1 MSSASSGTTVI
12 RRSSTPSARSSPIR
26 NAPFSSANLPVR
38 ISSPMMTIPAVGTPR
53 PYRAK
58 MRAMEPGDLVLRG
71 GRVMDPAAPGKA
83 VDLATDVRIANGRI
97 VEIGRA
103 LSAPRVID
111 VRDLWVVPGLVDL
124 HVHLREPGQEYKED
138 IETGTRAAAAGGFT
152 TICCMPNTKPVND
165 QRAITELIVR
175 RARAVGSVRVRP
187 IGAIPHGLEGKARA
201 DIAEMKDAGIVAIS
215 DDGRPVMNAG
225 LLRRA
230 FEYAK
235 TFDLPLVQHA
245 EDLDLAEGGA
255 MNEGAVA
262 PRIGVRGQPACAESS
277 MVARDLEI
285 VEWTGARYHVA
296 HVSTARTVALVREA
310 KRRGLPVTCEV
321 TPHHLA
327 LTDEACAHY
336 DTRTKVMPPL
346 RTSADQEALLE
357 GLADG
362 TIDCIATDH
371 APHSP
376 VEKDVEF
383 ECAAPGMLGLET
395 ALPIVL
401 GFVRAGQLDVHRAIA
416 ALTGNPARAFN
427 LAAGSLAV
435 GGAADVCVIDPERAV
450 TIDVGMLHSKSKN
463 TPFLGRGFAGRA
475 VLTLV
480 EGRVVFDL
488 DGRTR

>member
-1 MSSASSGTTVI
+1 MDA
-12 RRSSTPSARSSPIR
+12 
-26 NAPFSSANLPVR
+26 
-38 ISSPMMTIPAVGTPR
+38 
-53 PYRAK
+53 
-58 MRAMEPGDLVLRG
+58 GDLVLRG
-71 GRVMDPAAPGKA
+71 GRVFDPAAQRP
-83 VDLATDVRIANGRI
+83 VDQLADVRIQQGRI
-97 VEIGRA
+97 VEIGRG
-103 LSAPRVID
+103 LTVSAGGRIID
-111 VRDLWVVPGLVDL
+111 VTDLWVVPGLIDL

-175 RARAVGSVRVRP
+175 RAREVGAVHVRP
-187 IGAIPHGLEGKARA
+187 IGAISQGLEGKLLA
-201 DIAEMKDAGIVAIS
+201 DIAEMKEAGIVAIS

-245 EDLDLAEGGA
+245 EDLDLSEGGA

-262 PRIGVRGQPACAESS
+262 TRIGIKGQPACAESA
-277 MVARDLEI
+277 MVGRDLEI

-296 HVSTARTVALVREA
+296 HVSTARTVALVRDA

-327 LTDEACAHY
+327 LTDEACSHY

-346 RTSADQEALLE
+346 RTAADQEALLE
-357 GLADG
+357 ALADG
-362 TIDCIATDH
+362 TIDAIATDH
-371 APHSP
+371 APHSG

-395 ALPIVL
+395 ALPIL
-401 GFVRAGQLDVHRAIA
+401 LDFVRMGVLDERRVIA
-416 ALTGNPARAFN
+416 AFTGGPARVFG
-427 LAAGSLAV
+427 LAGGSLAV
-435 GGAADVCVIDPERAV
+435 GSIADLTVIDPERAM
-450 TIDVGMLHSKSKN
+450 TLTPDALHSKSKN
-463 TPFLGRGFAGRA
+463 SPFLGQKLAGRA
-475 VLTLV
+475 VLTFV
-480 EGRVVFDL
+480 EGRMVYDL
-488 DGRTR
+488 DGRMT

>member
-1 MSSASSGTTVI
+1 
-12 RRSSTPSARSSPIR
+12 
-26 NAPFSSANLPVR
+26 
-38 ISSPMMTIPAVGTPR
+38 
-53 PYRAK
+53 
-58 MRAMEPGDLVLRG
+58 MEPGDLVLRG
-71 GRVMDPAAPGKA
+71 GRVFDPAAARP
-83 VDLATDVRIANGRI
+83 VDQVGDVRIAQGRI
-97 VEIGRA
+97 VEIGRGLGGA
-103 LSAPRVID
+103 RILD
-111 VRDLWVVPGLVDL
+111 VKGLWVVPGLIDL

-165 QRAITELIVR
+165 QRTVTEVIVR
-175 RARAVGSVRVRP
+175 RAREVGAVRVRP
-187 IGAIPHGLEGKARA
+187 IGAITQGLEGKVLA
-201 DIAEMKDAGIVAIS
+201 DIAEMKEAGIVAIS

-225 LLRRA
+225 VMRRA
-230 FEYAK
+230 LEYAR
-235 TFDLPLVQHA
+235 TFDLPVVQHA

-262 PRIGVRGQPACAESS
+262 TRIGIKGQPACAESA

-310 KRRGLPVTCEV
+310 KRRGLPITCEV

-346 RTSADQEALLE
+346 RTAADQEALLE
-357 GLADG
+357 GLGDG

-383 ECAAPGMLGLET
+383 ECAAAGMLGLET
-395 ALPIVL
+395 ALPIIL
-401 GFVRAGQLDVHRAIA
+401 DFVRMGSLDDKRAIA
-416 ALTGNPARAFN
+416 ALTGAPARAFG
-427 LAAGSLAV
+427 LPGGPLAV
-435 GGAADVCVIDPERAV
+435 GSVADLCVVDPERPL
-450 TIDVGMLHSKSKN
+450 MLTADAIASKSKN
-463 TPFLGRGFAGRA
+463 SPFLGQKLAGRA

>member
-1 MSSASSGTTVI
+1 MD
-12 RRSSTPSARSSPIR
+12 
-26 NAPFSSANLPVR
+26 
-38 ISSPMMTIPAVGTPR
+38 
-53 PYRAK
+53 
-58 MRAMEPGDLVLRG
+58 PGDLVLRG
-71 GRVMDPAAPGKA
+71 GRVFAGGAVGDPADRAA
-83 VDLATDVRIANGRI
+83 DVRIAGGRI
-97 VEIGRA
+97 AEIGRGLA
-103 LSAPRVID
+103 GGRVVD
-111 VRDLWVVPGLVDL
+111 VQDLWIVPGLIDL

-165 QRAITELIVR
+165 QRTVTELIVR
-175 RARAVGSVRVRP
+175 RAREVGAVRVRP
-187 IGAIPHGLEGKARA
+187 IGAITQGLEGKLLA
-201 DIAEMKDAGIVAIS
+201 DIADMKEAGIVAIS

-230 FEYAK
+230 FEYAR
-235 TFDLPLVQHA
+235 TFELPVVQHA
-245 EDLDLAEGGA
+245 EDLELSEGGA

-262 PRIGVRGQPACAESS
+262 TRIGVRGQPACAESA

-327 LTDEACAHY
+327 LTDDACSHY
-336 DTRTKVMPPL
+336 DTSTKVMPPL
-346 RTSADQEALLE
+346 RTAADQAALFE

-395 ALPIVL
+395 ALPILL
-401 GFVRAGQLDVHRAIA
+401 GFVREGRLTKARVLA
-416 ALTGNPARAFN
+416 ALTSAPARAFGM
-427 LAAGSLAV
+427 AGGELIEGA
-435 GGAADVCVIDPERAV
+435 AADVCVIDPERPV
-450 TIDVGMLHSKSKN
+450 VIDAEGLRSKSRN
-463 TPFLGRGFAGRA
+463 TPFLGRTFAGRA

-480 EGRVVFDL
+480 EGRAMHDL
-488 DGRTR
+488 DGRLAP

>member
-1 MSSASSGTTVI
+1 
-12 RRSSTPSARSSPIR
+12 
-26 NAPFSSANLPVR
+26 
-38 ISSPMMTIPAVGTPR
+38 
-53 PYRAK
+53 
-58 MRAMEPGDLVLRG
+58 MEPGDLVLRG
-71 GRVMDPAAPGKA
+71 GRVFDPAAARP
-83 VDLATDVRIANGRI
+83 VDQAGDVRIAHGRI
-97 VEIGRA
+97 VEIGRG
-103 LSAPRVID
+103 LVGGRILD
-111 VRDLWVVPGLVDL
+111 VRDLWIVPGLIDL

-152 TICCMPNTKPVND
+152 TICCMPNTRPVND
-165 QRAITELIVR
+165 QRTVTELIVR
-175 RARAVGSVRVRP
+175 RSRDVGVVRVRP
-187 IGAIPHGLEGKARA
+187 IGAITAGLEGKALA
-201 DIAEMKDAGIVAIS
+201 DIGDMKEGGIVAIS

-230 FEYAK
+230 LEYAR
-235 TFDLPLVQHA
+235 TFDLPVVQHA

-262 PRIGVRGQPACAESS
+262 TRIGIKGQPVCAESA

-296 HVSTARTVALVREA
+296 HASTARTVALVRDA

-327 LTDEACAHY
+327 LTDEACGHY
-336 DTRTKVMPPL
+336 DTRAKVMPPL
-346 RTSADQEALLE
+346 RTAADQEALLE
-357 GLADG
+357 GLGDG

-395 ALPIVL
+395 ALPIIL
-401 GFVRAGQLDVHRAIA
+401 DFVRMGSLDERRAIA
-416 ALTGNPARAFN
+416 ALTGAPARAFG
-427 LAAGSLAV
+427 LPGGTLAV
-435 GGAADVCVIDPERAV
+435 GAVADVCVIDPERPV
-450 TIDVGMLHSKSKN
+450 TITAEELASKSKN
-463 TPFLGRGFAGRA
+463 TPLLGQTLAGRA

-480 EGRVVFDL
+480 EGRCVFDL

>member
-1 MSSASSGTTVI
+1 MD
-12 RRSSTPSARSSPIR
+12 
-26 NAPFSSANLPVR
+26 
-38 ISSPMMTIPAVGTPR
+38 
-53 PYRAK
+53 
-58 MRAMEPGDLVLRG
+58 PGDLVLRG
-71 GRVMDPAAPGKA
+71 GRVLLGPAGAPRFEA
-83 VDLATDVRIANGRI
+83 ADVRIAGGRI
-97 VEIGRA
+97 AELGRGLA
-103 LSAPRVID
+103 GGRVVD
-111 VRDLWVVPGLVDL
+111 VTDLWVAPGLIDL

-152 TICCMPNTKPVND
+152 TICCMPNTTPVND
-165 QRAITELIVR
+165 QRTVTELIVR
-175 RARAVGSVRVRP
+175 RAREIGAVRVRP
-187 IGAIPHGLEGKARA
+187 IGAITQGLEGKLLA
-201 DIAEMKDAGIVAIS
+201 DIADMKSAGIVAIS

-225 LLRRA
+225 LMRRA
-230 FEYAK
+230 FEYAR
-235 TFDLPLVQHA
+235 TFDLPVVQHA
-245 EDLDLAEGGA
+245 EDLDLSEGGA

-262 PRIGVRGQPACAESS
+262 TRIGIRGQPACAESA

-327 LTDEACAHY
+327 LTDEACSHY

-346 RTSADQEALLE
+346 RTAADQEALLE

-395 ALPIVL
+395 ALPIL
-401 GFVRAGQLDVHRAIA
+401 LDFVRRGRLDERRVLE
-416 ALTGNPARAFN
+416 ALTAGPARAFG
-427 LAAGSLAV
+427 LAGGALVAGV
-435 GGAADVCVIDPERAV
+435 AADVCVIDPARPV
-450 TIDVGMLHSKSKN
+450 TIDADALRSKSRN
-463 TPFLGRGFAGRA
+463 TPFLGQTFAGRA

-480 EGRVVFDL
+480 EGRAAFDL
-488 DGRTR
+488 DGKLGP

>member
-1 MSSASSGTTVI
+1 
-12 RRSSTPSARSSPIR
+12 
-26 NAPFSSANLPVR
+26 
-38 ISSPMMTIPAVGTPR
+38 
-53 PYRAK
+53 
-58 MRAMEPGDLVLRG
+58 MEPGDLVLRG
-71 GRVMDPAAPGKA
+71 GRVFDPAAARP
-83 VDLATDVRIANGRI
+83 VDQVGDVRIAHGRI
-97 VEIGRA
+97 VEIGRG
-103 LSAPRVID
+103 LVGGRILD
-111 VRDLWVVPGLVDL
+111 VRDLWVVPGLIDL

-152 TICCMPNTKPVND
+152 TICCMPNTRPVND
-165 QRAITELIVR
+165 QRTVTELIVR
-175 RARAVGSVRVRP
+175 RAREVGVVRVRP
-187 IGAIPHGLEGKARA
+187 IGAITAGLEGKALA
-201 DIAEMKDAGIVAIS
+201 DIGDMKEGGIVAIS

-230 FEYAK
+230 LEYAR
-235 TFDLPLVQHA
+235 TFDLPVVQHA

-262 PRIGVRGQPACAESS
+262 TRIGIKGQPVCAESA

-296 HVSTARTVALVREA
+296 HASTARTVALVRDA
-310 KRRGLPVTCEV
+310 RRRGLPVTCEV

-336 DTRTKVMPPL
+336 DTRAKVMPPL
-346 RTSADQEALLE
+346 RTAADQEALLE
-357 GLADG
+357 GLGDG

-395 ALPIVL
+395 ALPIIL
-401 GFVRAGQLDVHRAIA
+401 DFVRMGSLDERRAIA
-416 ALTGNPARAFN
+416 ALTGSPARAFG
-427 LAAGSLAV
+427 LPGGTLAV
-435 GGAADVCVIDPERAV
+435 GAVADVCVIDPERPV
-450 TIDVGMLHSKSKN
+450 TITAEELASKSKN
-463 TPFLGRGFAGRA
+463 TPLLGQTLAGRA

-480 EGRVVFDL
+480 EGRCVFDL

>member
-1 MSSASSGTTVI
+1 MD
-12 RRSSTPSARSSPIR
+12 
-26 NAPFSSANLPVR
+26 
-38 ISSPMMTIPAVGTPR
+38 
-53 PYRAK
+53 
-58 MRAMEPGDLVLRG
+58 PGDLVLRG
-71 GRVMDPAAPGKA
+71 GRVFDPAAVRPIDQSG
-83 VDLATDVRIANGRI
+83 DVRIAHGRI
-97 VEIGRA
+97 VEIGRG
-103 LSAPRVID
+103 LVGSRILD
-111 VRDLWVVPGLVDL
+111 VRDLWIVPGLIDL

-138 IETGTRAAAAGGFT
+138 IETGSRAAAAGGFT
-152 TICCMPNTKPVND
+152 TICCMPNTRPVND
-165 QRAITELIVR
+165 QRTVTELIVR
-175 RARAVGSVRVRP
+175 RAREVASVRIRP
-187 IGAIPHGLEGKARA
+187 IGAITAGLEGKALA
-201 DIAEMKDAGIVAIS
+201 DIGDMKEGGIVAIS

-230 FEYAK
+230 LEYAR

-262 PRIGVRGQPACAESS
+262 TRIGIKGQPVCAESS

-296 HVSTARTVALVREA
+296 HASTARTVALIRDA

-336 DTRTKVMPPL
+336 DTRAKVMPPL
-346 RTSADQEALLE
+346 RTAADQEALLE

-395 ALPIVL
+395 ALPIIL
-401 GFVRAGQLDVHRAIA
+401 DFVRMGSLDERRAIA
-416 ALTGNPARAFN
+416 ALTGAPARAFG
-427 LAAGSLAV
+427 LSGGGLAV
-435 GGAADVCVIDPERAV
+435 GAVADICVIDPERPI
-450 TIDVGMLHSKSKN
+450 TITAEELASKSKN
-463 TPFLGRGFAGRA
+463 TPLLGQTLAGRA

-480 EGRVVFDL
+480 EGRCVHDL

>member
-1 MSSASSGTTVI
+1 MD
-12 RRSSTPSARSSPIR
+12 
-26 NAPFSSANLPVR
+26 
-38 ISSPMMTIPAVGTPR
+38 
-53 PYRAK
+53 
-58 MRAMEPGDLVLRG
+58 PGDLVLRG
-71 GRVMDPAAPGKA
+71 GRVLDPGGTRPI
-83 VDLATDVRIANGRI
+83 DQMSDVRIAGGRI
-97 VEIGRA
+97 VEIGRG
-103 LSAPRVID
+103 LLAPRIVD
-111 VRDLWVVPGLVDL
+111 VRDLWVVPGLIDL

-138 IETGTRAAAAGGFT
+138 IETGTRAAASGGFT
-152 TICCMPNTKPVND
+152 TICCMPNTRPTND

-175 RARAVGSVRVRP
+175 RAREVGAVRVRP
-187 IGAIPHGLEGKARA
+187 IGAITHGLEGKALA
-201 DIAEMKDAGIVAIS
+201 DIAEMKEAGIVALS

-230 FEYAK
+230 FEYAR

-255 MNEGAVA
+255 MNEGPVST
-262 PRIGVRGQPACAESS
+262 RIGIRAQPACAESS

-327 LTDEACAHY
+327 LTDEACSHY

-346 RTSADQEALLE
+346 RTAADQQALLE
-357 GLADG
+357 GLVDG
-362 TIDCIATDH
+362 TIDAIATDH

-401 GFVRAGQLDVHRAIA
+401 EFVRNGTIDDKRALA
-416 ALTGNPARAFN
+416 AMSHGPARAFA
-427 LAAGSLAV
+427 LSSGTLAV
-435 GGAADVCVIDPERAV
+435 GASADICVIDPDRRYVLGAD
-450 TIDVGMLHSKSKN
+450 TIASKSKN
-463 TPFLGRGFAGRA
+463 SPFLGQSLAGRA

-480 EGRVVFDL
+480 EGRPAYDL
-488 DGRTR
+488 DRRIS